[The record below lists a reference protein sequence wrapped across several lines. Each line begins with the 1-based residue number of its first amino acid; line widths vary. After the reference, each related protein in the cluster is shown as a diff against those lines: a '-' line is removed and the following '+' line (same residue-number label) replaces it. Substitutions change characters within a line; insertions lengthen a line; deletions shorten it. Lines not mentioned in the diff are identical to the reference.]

1 MMGLN
6 KLTQFDL
13 TVPEK
18 YHMFYFSF
26 CVRVGYRPLMTFRHL
41 EEGLLEV
48 TDKKKNIV

>member
-6 KLTQFDL
+6 KLTQFYF

-18 YHMFYFSF
+18 QNMFYFSF
-26 CVRVGYRPLMTFRHL
+26 CVRVRYRALMTFRQM
-41 EEGLLEV
+41 EESLLEV